1 MIMKRLLL
9 APFIT
14 LFILLAN
21 NPVEATHVSGGNI
34 EYQCI
39 GPNQFQITLRLFEDC
54 SGSATLGNNED
65 IDITSNCGFNQTLTL
80 NRIGPASEISQ
91 LCATALPNSSCSGG
105 GLPGMLEY
113 IYQATITLPAGCD
126 SLQLAYSVAD
136 RNSSNNISNSLNEE
150 FSVVATLD
158 NSIPCPNSSPT
169 FSYSGIPYVCVGQ
182 NVEFN
187 PGVVETDGDSLV
199 YNLVTPLGNN
209 LNPITYNAG
218 FSSTQPFGAASPV
231 NFNSTNGQLSFIP
244 DASMANAP
252 GNWVVAIEVCE
263 YRGDSLIGCVTRDFQ
278 FVVQNCN
285 NAIPYMIDP
294 GFMNVGSQTTIL
306 DSNSLEVCAGDSFS
320 FQLMFT
326 DSLLGG
332 QPTGD
337 SVISFTN
344 VDAVFPNSNVN
355 VINDDTS
362 IITVNGNI
370 PTTQA
375 GMKSFTVQ
383 LEDDACPVPALSIL
397 QFDLTV
403 LPKTTITST
412 SDPDTLCSHTDTTFI
427 EVVGGNQFNWNVLSG
442 EAINP
447 GVNFSDT
454 AAVTGND
461 FWAKPSQTTT
471 YEVVSDNFNGCGNRD
486 TLTVVV
492 SDLITLSPIL
502 SDTVICYNDSVELG
516 AFSSSFNSYA
526 WNTGASTPT
535 IFGYGGN
542 NYQVTITDSI
552 GCTAADTADVTNY
565 TQLTFGLP
573 VDDTIC
579 VAEDSIEIGPGNS
592 FDSYSW
598 NTSSSDSSILVYA
611 PGDYSITAIDSN
623 SCTYSDTFSL
633 AHNPDVLFSLPN
645 DTFICYY
652 DTIVIDASTPGFD
665 TYNWNLLPDTGSSIN
680 YGPGEYSLVAI
691 DTNGCQKS
699 DSILVS
705 SSGIV
710 DIVPNTEV
718 ICPED
723 SVEIIGDSVLTA
735 YSWNTNEVTQ
745 SIFADTAGVYTVT
758 GTDTLGCQYSD
769 STEVQYFNVTQVD
782 LGPDDTLCL
791 GATSVLDA
799 GAGFN
804 SYTWDDASTNQ
815 VRTVSQSD
823 DYAVTT
829 TDQNGCLSSDTV
841 NIYFDP
847 GEQFDLG
854 NDTAICPTDSIQLF
868 APANQSAYSWSTG
881 DTTANIFAQAGTFSV
896 TVTNT
901 GGCTSSDTI
910 NITFRTPPTVSIG
923 SDQYYCENTT
933 FSQPVDPGFGYSS
946 YLWFDGSTN
955 QVNNIN
961 EQDDTVW
968 VEVTDGFG
976 CIGSDTLQ
984 VIEDPIPS
992 LSLGGGDSICA
1003 GQSKALNAGTAGGS
1017 IDTYQWSFNNQSTQS
1032 INISSSLTINNT
1044 SSTDYSVTVTDT
1056 NGCVNSDTFTLVVS
1070 PLPEPNLGNDT
1081 AYCFGDNFQTNLD
1094 PGQFTSYSWNTGAT
1108 SQSITVG
1115 ADDSTYSVT
1124 VTDING
1130 CSNNDNIRVTENPLP
1145 QPNLGPDT
1153 SICSGVAFNIVL
1165 SPGGFEDY
1173 NWSTGSGNSSIL
1185 VTQGGS
1191 YSVTVTDI
1199 NGCVNDDT
1207 KDINILQSP
1216 QINLGGDRVLC
1227 EDSNFAITLDATPT
1241 LIGPA
1246 YGYNWNT
1253 SETTDTIEVNDF
1265 GSYSVTV
1272 SNPNN
1277 GCIDSASVD
1286 FTPFGTVEPNLGE
1299 DGFIC
1304 EGEAVVLN
1312 PNVQS
1317 EGYSYTWSTGA
1328 NTRMITVTN
1337 EGSYW
1342 VELNAI
1348 NGTCEGI
1355 RDTILLD
1362 RALQPVVELGDQ
1374 IRACEGQVVELLN
1387 QQTGFPNTEYYWQDT
1402 INSKAI
1408 SVTNSGTYRVKAVN
1422 QCGTI
1427 TDEISVIFDNCYQV
1441 FVPDA
1446 FTPNGDGV
1454 NDEFMAKT
1462 GQDLIEYSMVIYN
1475 RWGEVVFKTNDIRV
1489 GWDGT
1494 MNGNPLP
1501 QDSYVWRISYISA
1514 LDETQT
1520 RKEKQGKVIMIK

>member
-1 MIMKRLLL
+1 MKIMKQLLL
-9 APFIT
+9 APFTI
-14 LFILLAN
+14 LFILLIN
-21 NPVEATHVSGGNI
+21 TPLNATHVSGGNI
-34 EYQCI
+34 EYECI

-113 IYQATITLPAGCD
+113 IYQATITFPVGCD
-126 SLQLAYSVAD
+126 SFAYSVAD

-158 NSIPCPNSSPT
+158 NSIPCPNNSPT
-169 FSYSGIPYVCVGQ
+169 FSYSGIPYICVGQ

-187 PGVVETDGDSLV
+187 PGVVESDGDSLV
-199 YNLVTPLGNN
+199 YNLVTPLGDN

-218 FSSTQPFGAASPV
+218 FSATQPFGATSPV
-231 NFNSTNGQLSFIP
+231 TFNNTNGQLSFVP

-294 GFMNVGSQTTIL
+294 GFMNVGNQTTII
-306 DSNSLEVCAGDSFS
+306 DSNSIEVCAGDSFN

-412 SDPDTLCSHTDTTFI
+412 SNPDTLCSQTDTTFI

-442 EAINP
+442 EPINP

-454 AAVTGND
+454 ATVTGNN

-502 SDTVICYNDSVELG
+502 SDTAICYNDSVELG

-542 NYQVTITDSI
+542 NYQVTISDSL
-552 GCTAADTADVTNY
+552 GCTSSDTANITNY
-565 TQLTFGLP
+565 TQLAFGLP
-573 VDDTIC
+573 ADDTIC
-579 VAEDSIEIGPGNS
+579 VSADSFGIGPGNM
-592 FDSYSW
+592 FDSYIWS
-598 NTSSSDSSILVYA
+598 TSSTDSSIIVYA
-611 PGDYSITAIDSN
+611 PGDYSITATDSN
-623 SCTYSDTFSL
+623 SCTYTDTFSL
-633 AHNPDVLFSLPN
+633 AHYPDIPYALPG
-645 DTFICYY
+645 
-652 DTIVIDASTPGFD
+652 DTIICDYDSLFVDASSLGYESYYWGHIAD
-665 TYNWNLLPDTGSSIN
+665 TASGLYLNSGVYFVSAN
-680 YGPGEYSLVAI
+680 
-691 DTNGCQKS
+691 DTNGCLKT
-699 DSILVS
+699 DSILIET
-705 SSGIV
+705 SGLV
-710 DIVPNTEV
+710 DIVPDTEM

-723 SVEIIGDSVLTA
+723 SVQLIADSALLA
-735 YSWNTNEVTQ
+735 YNWNTGETTQ
-745 SIFADTAGVYTVT
+745 SIFADTAGIYTVT
-758 GTDTLGCQYSD
+758 GTDSIGCQYSD
-769 STEVQYFNVTQVD
+769 STDVQFYSVVEVD
-782 LGPDDTLCL
+782 LGADDTLCL
-791 GATSVLDA
+791 GATVVLDA
-799 GAGFN
+799 GPGYN
-804 SYTWDDASTNQ
+804 SYNWDDSSNNQ
-815 VRTVSQSD
+815 VRAVSQSNN
-823 DYAVTT
+823 YSVTA
-829 TDQNGCLSSDTV
+829 TDQNGCSSSDTINV
-841 NIYFDP
+841 YFDP
-847 GEQFDLG
+847 GEQFNLG
-854 NDTAICPTDSIQLF
+854 NDTAICPTDSIQLST
-868 APANQSAYSWSTG
+868 PANQQAYSWNTG
-881 DTTANIFAQAGTFSV
+881 DTTQSISVQSGTFSV
-896 TVTNT
+896 SVTNSR
-901 GGCTSSDTI
+901 GCTYSDSI
-910 NITFRTPPTVSIG
+910 NISFRTPPTVSLG
-923 SDQYYCENTT
+923 SDLHYCENTT
-933 FSQPVDPGFGYSS
+933 FSQPVDPGFGFNS
-946 YLWFDGSTN
+946 YLWYDGTTS

-976 CIGSDTLQ
+976 CVGSDTLL
-984 VIEDPIPS
+984 VVEDPTPS
-992 LSLGGGDSICA
+992 LSLGGSDSICA

-1017 IDTYQWSFNNQSTQS
+1017 IVSYQWSLNNQSTQS
-1032 INISSSLTINNT
+1032 INISTSSSIINT
-1044 SSTDYSVTVTDT
+1044 SNTDYSVTVTDT
-1056 NGCVNSDTFTLVVS
+1056 NGCLNSDTFTLVVS
-1070 PLPEPNLGNDT
+1070 PLPEPDLGNDT
-1081 AYCFGDNFQTNLD
+1081 AYCVGENFQAVLD
-1094 PGQFTSYSWNTGAT
+1094 PGQFNAYSWNTGAS

-1115 ADDSTYSVT
+1115 ASDSTYSVT
-1124 VTDING
+1124 VTDANG
-1130 CSNNDNIRVTENPLP
+1130 CSNDDNIRVTENPLP
-1145 QPNLGPDT
+1145 QPNLGADT
-1153 SICSGVAFNIVL
+1153 SICSGVSFNLVL

-1173 NWSTGSGNSSIL
+1173 NWSTGSANSSIL
-1185 VTQGGS
+1185 VTQGGN
-1191 YSVTVTDI
+1191 YTVTVTDI

-1207 KDINILQSP
+1207 REINIVPSP
-1216 QINLGGDRVLC
+1216 QIDLGGDRVLC
-1227 EDSNFAITLDATPT
+1227 EDSSFTITLDATPA
-1241 LIGPA
+1241 LIGPI
-1246 YGYNWNT
+1246 YNFNWST
-1253 SETTDTIEVNDF
+1253 SQTTDTIQVDEF
-1265 GSYSVTV
+1265 GTYSVTV
-1272 SNPNN
+1272 LNSNN
-1277 GCIDSASVD
+1277 GCVDSASVD
-1286 FTPFGTVEPNLGE
+1286 FIPFGTVEPNLGD

-1312 PNVQS
+1312 PNIES

-1328 NTRMITVTN
+1328 NTKTINVTE
-1337 EGSYW
+1337 EGTYW

-1348 NGTCEGI
+1348 NGTCQGI
-1355 RDTILLD
+1355 RDTVTLD
-1362 RALQPVVELGDQ
+1362 RAQQPVVELGDQ
-1374 IRACEGQVVELLN
+1374 IRACDGQVVELLN
-1387 QQTGFPNTEYYWQDT
+1387 KQTGFPNTEYYWQDT
-1402 INSKAI
+1402 IQSRSI
-1408 SVTNSGTYRVKAVN
+1408 TVTTSGTYRVKAVN

-1427 TDEISVIFDNCYQV
+1427 TDEISVVFDDCYQI

-1454 NDEFMAKT
+1454 NDEFKAKT
-1462 GQDLIEYSMVIYN
+1462 GQDLTEFSMVVYN

-1489 GWDGT
+1489 GWNGT

-1514 LDETQT
+1514 LDESRT